1 MIRVISKWFGLLCM
15 AVLFVGVSACG
26 NNAQKEEAA
35 RAAEQEQIRQNE
47 LQEAQRNYDEAK
59 RKADEVKAWLENS
72 IGEYQQLLIKQNN
85 AETLN
90 EWQEIEKQKKA
101 LEKQRDEKI
110 LEGDRYV
117 AEMEIYQKKL
127 NQK

>member
-1 MIRVISKWFGLLCM
+1 MKRVISKWFCLLCM
-15 AVLFVGVSACG
+15 AVLLVSISSCG
-26 NNAQKEEAA
+26 NSAQKEEAA

-72 IGEYQQLLIKQNN
+72 IGEYEQLLRKQNN

-90 EWQEIEKQKKA
+90 EWTEIEKQKKA

-127 NQK
+127 NQQ